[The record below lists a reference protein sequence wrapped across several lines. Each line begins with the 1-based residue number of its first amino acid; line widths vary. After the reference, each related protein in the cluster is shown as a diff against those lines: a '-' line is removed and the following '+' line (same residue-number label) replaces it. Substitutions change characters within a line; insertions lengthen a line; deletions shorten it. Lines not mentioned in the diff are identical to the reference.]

1 MLTEIMR
8 QRAAAEHFPLL
19 GYLLL
24 SNLRAQS
31 ANQDS
36 AEARNKAQLA

>member
-8 QRAAAEHFPLL
+8 RRAAAEHLPPL

-24 SNLRAQS
+24 ANLRAQS
-31 ANQDS
+31 GKQDS
-36 AEARNKAQLA
+36 AEARNKA